1 MEPIYLLGACAV
13 LIVMWLGIW
22 LVFIGA
28 SQADDANAKWAAR
41 LEDAAPRFDD
51 DLGLMEVDE

>member
-1 MEPIYLLGACAV
+1 M

-41 LEDAAPRFDD
+41 LEDAAPKFDD
-51 DLGLMEVDE
+51 EVSNT